1 MSNLFSLFLLFIMLG
16 IMAAARS
23 RLSGPSR
30 RGFKTPGKARPPL
43 VQEDQAGQTRQD
55 RPESERRPA
64 AMTRQNRKTVFSE
77 MEDREHD
84 WLAQQLQEEYR
95 RGVQLK
101 SDMFSLKQEHLKA
114 HNRIHFG

>member
-1 MSNLFSLFLLFIMLG
+1 MSNLISLFLLFIMLG

-43 VQEDQAGQTRQD
+43 VQEDQAGQTKQD
-55 RPESERRPA
+55 RQASGRSTA
-64 AMTRQNRKTVFSE
+64 AMTRPNRKTAFSD

-101 SDMFSLKQEHLKA
+101 SDMFSLKQEHLKE
-114 HNRIHFG
+114 HNRIHFS